1 MGAPRI
7 KMLFS
12 FLVFILD
19 FYSILCEDIIIGYI
33 TGSQKPD
40 DGFYRR
46 PGQAI
51 SGALTLALDE
61 INNNTDILPNHNL
74 NFLIAETRGKEFLS
88 IKETVE
94 LINQNISVYIGPQ
107 ETCIH
112 EAKIAAS
119 FNIPMISYFCSEVDV
134 SNSQS
139 YPTFARTKPT
149 DSQISKSVVSI
160 LKKFRWKKITFVHTS
175 ESVLQHT
182 ADTIYE
188 LMQIYDIEVTFRK
201 VYKGPYFHRHTVNP
215 FIKIIQETFVD
226 TRIYVIL
233 GQSYEFV
240 GLLDHL
246 NDRGLLDTGEYFV
259 VGVDVGQYDPKDAQK
274 YFKGIFTE
282 KNVTTDIQE
291 AFKYF
296 IGVAH
301 SPPVY
306 PGYDEFTRLV
316 NKHLEAPPFNF
327 ENPFIDIEGLKI
339 IRPEASY
346 LYDAIWLYAKAV
358 QECIDNGQ
366 DFRNGT
372 TVINKI
378 KHQTYKSAMG
388 YIVRINEL
396 GDSEGNYSLIARDL
410 LEDDS
415 DQYGMYPVGVFRL
428 NQNLAL
434 LPTFHYY
441 ENGHIDW
448 PEGTPPVDEPPC
460 GFRGQKCIPP
470 TTYTKEI
477 LSGVAGGLALIVL
490 IIGFLVYR
498 NWKYENDLASLLWK
512 IDYKDIDFKDHF
524 VGTMSSKCGTKGR
537 RTAVVRVNSQMS
549 LASQGEFDFRQ
560 LFTCVATYKGM
571 VVAVRKIRKK
581 NVELTRSVKKE
592 LKVIRDLRH
601 DNLNPFIGACLDA
614 PNVLIVTAYC
624 SKGSLQ
630 DLLEN
635 DDIQLD
641 DMFRASLVFDIIR
654 GMIYLHDSE
663 IKSHGKLK
671 SSNCLVDNR
680 WVLKIT
686 DFGLHEFTEGEEDED
701 EGDFARYRNLLWK
714 APELLRVNNAPRRG
728 TLEGDVYSFAI
739 ILYEIYGRKGP
750 YGDTELSPKE
760 IITRVTG
767 FQNYT
772 PYRPH
777 LGALD
782 TTPKIATDVIRECW
796 DEEPSR
802 RPDFKMIRNRLK
814 PMQKGMK
821 PNIMDNMISM
831 MEKYASNLEALVE
844 ERTDQLREEKKK
856 TEDILLQML
865 PKAVTEQLKRGKVVE
880 AESFDSVTIYFSDIC
895 GFTAMCAD
903 SSPLQ
908 VVNLL
913 NDLYTLFDS
922 IIEHYDVY
930 KVETIGDAYMVC
942 SGLPKRNGLLHAGE
956 IASMSLHLL
965 KAIKQFKIRNR
976 PDETLKL
983 RIGIHSG
990 PVVAGVVGL
999 KMPRYCLFG
1008 DTVNTTSRMESNGI
1022 ALKIHCSPQC
1032 KTLLD
1037 QLGGYILKE
1046 RGLVSMKGKGEI
1058 LTYWLIS
1065 ENKQKRLK
1073 RLESVSASQGFA
1085 VPTAG
1090 DSDIDETIT
1099 FRTSLDGETNNAYDS
1114 VRESSWN
1121 HSGTEEHS
1129 DTTGMINDPNIEET
1143 VSSLHESDI
1152 LCNGRHKSD
1161 SSRQRNGD
1169 IETRVEMKP
1178 LLSHV
1183 T

>member
-1 MGAPRI
+1 MYAHRI
-7 KMLFS
+7 MTLFYFLVS
-12 FLVFILD
+12 FLE
-19 FYSILCEDIIIGYI
+19 FYSVICENITIGYI
-33 TGSQKPD
+33 TGSQKPE

-61 INNNTDILPNHNL
+61 INNDTAILPDHKL
-74 NFLIAETRGKEFLS
+74 TFLIAETRGKEFIS

-94 LINQNISVYIGPQ
+94 LINKNISVYIGPQ

-112 EAKIAAS
+112 EAKIAAA

-134 SNSQS
+134 SNNES

-160 LKKFRWKKITFVHTS
+160 LKKFKWQKVTFVHTS
-175 ESVLQHT
+175 EPVLQHT
-182 ADTIYE
+182 ADTIYD
-188 LMQIYDIEVTFRK
+188 LMHMYGLEVTFRK

-233 GQSYEFV
+233 GQNYEFV

-259 VGVDVGQYDPKDAQK
+259 IGVDVGQYDPKDAQK
-274 YFKGIFTE
+274 YFKGIFTD
-282 KNVTTDIQE
+282 KNVTSDIQG
-291 AFKYF
+291 AFRYF
-296 IGVAH
+296 IGVAY

-306 PGYDEFTRLV
+306 PGYDTFSRLV
-316 NKHLEAPPFNF
+316 NKYLEAPPFNF
-327 ENPFIDIEGLKI
+327 ENPFATYGGLKI
-339 IRPEASY
+339 IRPEAAY
-346 LYDAIWLYAKAV
+346 LYDALWLYAKAV
-358 QECIDNGQ
+358 HKCIVEEIDYK
-366 DFRNGT
+366 NGT
-372 TVINKI
+372 NVINKI
-378 KHQTYKSAMG
+378 KHQTYMSAMG
-388 YIVRINEL
+388 YILRINEL
-396 GDSEGNYSLIARDL
+396 GDAEGNYSLIARHHL
-410 LEDDS
+410 YEGSEDF
-415 DQYGMYPVGVFRL
+415 GMFPVGVFRL
-428 NQNLAL
+428 NQNLTA
-434 LPTFHYY
+434 LPTFHFYKD
-441 ENGHIDW
+441 GHIEW
-448 PEGTPPVDEPPC
+448 PEGSPPIDEPPC
-460 GFRGQKCIPP
+460 GYRGQKCIPAK
-470 TTYTKEI
+470 TYTKEI
-477 LSGVAGGLALIVL
+477 LSGVTGGLALIVL

-512 IDYKDIDFKDHF
+512 IEYKDIDFKDHF
-524 VGTMSSKCGTKGR
+524 LGTMSSKCATKGR

-571 VVAVRKIRKK
+571 VIAVRKIRKK
-581 NVELTRSVKKE
+581 NVELTRSIKKE

-601 DNLNPFIGACLDA
+601 DNLNPFIGACLDS
-614 PNVLIVTAYC
+614 PTVLIVTSYC

-686 DFGLHEFTEGEEDED
+686 DFGLHEFMEGEEDED
-701 EGDFARYRNLLWK
+701 EGDFAKYRNLLWK
-714 APELLRVNNAPRRG
+714 APELLRVNNSPRRG
-728 TLEGDVYSFAI
+728 TQEADVYSFAI
-739 ILYEIYGRKGP
+739 IMYEIHGRKGP
-750 YGDTELSPKE
+750 YGDIELSPKD
-760 IITRVTG
+760 IIDRVKECH
-767 FQNYT
+767 NYI
-772 PYRPH
+772 PFRPH

-782 TTPKIATDVIRECW
+782 TTLKIVIDVIKECW
-796 DEEPSR
+796 DEDPVR
-802 RPDFKMIRNRLK
+802 RPDFKTIRNRLK
-814 PMQKGMK
+814 PIQKGMK
-821 PNIMDNMISM
+821 PNIMDNMIAM

-880 AESFDSVTIYFSDIC
+880 AESFDNVTIYFSDIC

-908 VVNLL
+908 VVSLL

-922 IIEHYDVY
+922 IIENYDVY

-942 SGLPKRNGLLHAGE
+942 SGLPKRNGILHAGE

-965 KAIKQFKIRNR
+965 KAIKQFKIRFR
-976 PDETLKL
+976 PDDTLKL

-1008 DTVNTTSRMESNGI
+1008 DAVNTTSRMESNGL

-1037 QLGGYILKE
+1037 ELGGYILKE
-1046 RGLVSMKGKGEI
+1046 RGLVAMKGKGEI
-1058 LTYWLIS
+1058 LTYLLIG

-1073 RLESVSASQGFA
+1073 RLESVSAAQGFA
-1085 VPTAG
+1085 VSTVSEC
-1090 DSDIDETIT
+1090 DMDETIQ
-1099 FRTSLDGETNNAYDS
+1099 FRTSLDGETNRAYHS
-1114 VRESSWN
+1114 VRESLDN
-1121 HSGTEEHS
+1121 TNGPEEEF
-1129 DTTGMINDPNIEET
+1129 DNNTVTNDLCSEET
-1143 VSSLHESDI
+1143 GPSFHDTGI
-1152 LCNGRHKSD
+1152 LCNGKHKIDHNRH
-1161 SSRQRNGD
+1161 RNGD

-1178 LLSHV
+1178 LLGHV